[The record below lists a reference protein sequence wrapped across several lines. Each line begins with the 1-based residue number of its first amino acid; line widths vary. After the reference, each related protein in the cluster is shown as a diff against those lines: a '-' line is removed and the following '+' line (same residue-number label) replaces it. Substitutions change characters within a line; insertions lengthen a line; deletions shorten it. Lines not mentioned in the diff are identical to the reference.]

1 MTQLEEDLSGDR
13 LVTRCEVVY
22 HPESWRPVMKIQT
35 GWRKG
40 DDVVW
45 NDDVHYAEIEVE
57 DV

>member
-1 MTQLEEDLSGDR
+1 MTDLEWDLTGAV
-13 LVTRCEVVY
+13 LVTRSEVVY

-40 DDVVW
+40 DEVKW
-45 NDDVHYAEIEVE
+45 NDDLHYAEIEVE